1 MACRLVLIGSNR
13 KEAGGRGGGGGGER
27 KLWEKVRGGGRMGF
41 LRFPACQAYIY
52 TQFFNN

>member
-1 MACRLVLIGSNR
+1 MACRLELIGSNR
-13 KEAGGRGGGGGGER
+13 KEAGGRGG
-27 KLWEKVRGGGRMGF
+27 EKAVGGGGRMGF